1 MGKVINI
8 NKIENEIVR
17 LKANGGMWR
26 INNGKYAIKHL
37 ELEKL
42 ANKYNIETNVE
53 VKYCDLPKGCAVIK
67 GVATFNGKN
76 FYTLGEVS
84 PANNDFS
91 FPIAVAEKRAADRAI
106 LKALGIHGNVYS
118 DEELSNKKQ
127 NLNENLGIDLNHSSI
142 IMERIKNITSKAN
155 LDQLASQNK
164 KYLIE
169 LKQQNSKKYDEIVM
183 AIKNRNQQ
191 LIGG

>member
-1 MGKVINI
+1 M
-8 NKIENEIVR
+8 
-17 LKANGGMWR
+17 
-26 INNGKYAIKHL
+26 
-37 ELEKL
+37 
-42 ANKYNIETNVE
+42 T
-53 VKYCDLPKGCAVIK
+53 
-67 GVATFNGKN
+67 
-76 FYTLGEVS
+76 
-84 PANNDFS
+84 
-91 FPIAVAEKRAADRAI
+91 KRFG
-106 LKALGIHGNVYS
+106 LT
-118 DEELSNKKQ
+118 KKQ

-183 AIKNRNQQ
+183 AFKNRNQQ